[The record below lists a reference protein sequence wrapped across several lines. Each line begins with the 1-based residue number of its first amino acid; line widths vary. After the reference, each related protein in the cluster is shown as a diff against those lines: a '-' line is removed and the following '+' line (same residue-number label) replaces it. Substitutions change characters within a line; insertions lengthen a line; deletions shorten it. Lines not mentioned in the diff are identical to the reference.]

1 MTKRSFD
8 HLGYKNET
16 GQPILCCD
24 EKGYSV
30 FCLLFPFN
38 YQTGKCT
45 ERNSLIVSK
54 DYANETSIKTSPVK
68 YIIFHS
74 ILFNRP
80 NSVITDAYDVTK
92 TDMYYVVT
100 AV

>member
-1 MTKRSFD
+1 MTKRSFE

-38 YQTGKCT
+38 Y
-45 ERNSLIVSK
+45 
-54 DYANETSIKTSPVK
+54 
-68 YIIFHS
+68 
-74 ILFNRP
+74 
-80 NSVITDAYDVTK
+80 
-92 TDMYYVVT
+92 
-100 AV
+100 